1 MRIFL
6 YLLSALLAI
15 CLASYVRVIG
25 ELQAYI
31 AFGLFLIFCNL
42 SEDLIAKL
50 NNPS

>member
-25 ELQAYI
+25 ELQAFI
-31 AFGLFLIFCNL
+31 AFWLFLLFGNL
-42 SEDLIAKL
+42 SEDFLEKL
-50 NNPS
+50 NV